1 MTTYLDYGE
10 TINLSKKD
18 VNLKHL
24 KIGISWDLKEGID
37 ADLDVSILVLDECG
51 KLLREDSIVFYNNLK
66 LYDGAI
72 QHSGDVITPGS
83 ESDDETIRIDL
94 AKLPTNVKNILAV
107 ITIFNKEGSTETT
120 FGCVKRISFN
130 LSNADTNDVL
140 YTFYVKDGHSRG
152 TAVEMGRLFLEN
164 GEWCFTVIGEVI
176 STTHNGLQ
184 GVIDKYNSSI
194 IIDKNREKTMSI
206 ITPIRHRVI
215 RTRWT
220 KRQNDS

>member
-1 MTTYLDYGE
+1 MTKILDCGDI
-10 TINLSKKD
+10 INLSKEKA
-18 VNLKHL
+18 NLKHL
-24 KIGISWDLKEGID
+24 KIGISWDLKEGVD
-37 ADLDVSILVLDECG
+37 ADLDVSILVLDESG
-51 KLLREDSIVFYNNLK
+51 KLLREDSIVYYNNLK

-72 QHSGDVITPGS
+72 QHSGDVITPGA

-94 AKLPTNVKNILAV
+94 TKLPTNVKNILAV
-107 ITIFNKEGSTETT
+107 ITIFNKEGSTKTT

-130 LSNADTNDVL
+130 LSNADTNDVMC
-140 YTFYVKDGHSRG
+140 TFYLKDGDSRG
-152 TAVEMGRLFLEN
+152 TAVEMGRLSLEN

-184 GVIDKYNSSI
+184 GVIDKYSSNI
-194 IIDKNREKTMSI
+194 IIDKNREKTMSM

-220 KRQNDS
+220 KRRNDY